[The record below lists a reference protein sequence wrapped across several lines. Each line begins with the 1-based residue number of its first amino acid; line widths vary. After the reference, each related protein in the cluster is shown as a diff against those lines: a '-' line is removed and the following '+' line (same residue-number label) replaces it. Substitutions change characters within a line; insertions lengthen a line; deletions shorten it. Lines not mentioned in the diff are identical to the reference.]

1 MLDVLVIIF
10 MTFGF
15 MIQKAEINILYLVI
29 GCLVNNH
36 IDTIKLDILK
46 FLSSQIRL
54 LFSCPFISILLSGNT
69 KTN

>member
-36 IDTIKLDILK
+36 IDTFNLDEK
-46 FLSSQIRL
+46 
-54 LFSCPFISILLSGNT
+54 
-69 KTN
+69 